1 MSDRETANRPN
12 SKRTQQKRRLQ
23 DFLIRHETL
32 AKRCEICHQSD
43 AFNAETG
50 ECARCARLFI
60 PHSFDAHLAE
70 RPFEATMTSPPSN
83 AEMNIVP
90 TEEKQTANSKR
101 LLVLCLAVAVVSV
114 AYRILVFGRL
124 EQTSALFIGLPTLL
138 AIIVLYAF
146 PYARS
151 VMGMIMKGL
160 TIAMLL
166 SGILLGEGFVCIIM
180 TAPIV
185 YLVGFLMGTITNYFS
200 KPEKTKFKRNINGFI
215 ALPFIIFSLEGMT
228 ETLSFPRH
236 EIVTVRRIVT
246 ADANSIGRALAQ
258 TPRFR
263 SSLPFYLR
271 LGFPR
276 PAATSG
282 SGLRI
287 GDRRVIRFAGGEG
300 HPGDL
305 TLEVT
310 AASERSVTFRVVSD
324 TSKIAHWLDWTE
336 SEVSWTAIDS
346 HRCAVAWTLR
356 YTRRLD
362 PAWYFGPMERYAVSL
377 AGEHL
382 IENLT
387 NAE

>member
-1 MSDRETANRPN
+1 
-12 SKRTQQKRRLQ
+12 
-23 DFLIRHETL
+23 
-32 AKRCEICHQSD
+32 
-43 AFNAETG
+43 
-50 ECARCARLFI
+50 
-60 PHSFDAHLAE
+60 
-70 RPFEATMTSPPSN
+70 
-83 AEMNIVP
+83 
-90 TEEKQTANSKR
+90 
-101 LLVLCLAVAVVSV
+101 
-114 AYRILVFGRL
+114 
-124 EQTSALFIGLPTLL
+124 
-138 AIIVLYAF
+138 
-146 PYARS
+146 
-151 VMGMIMKGL
+151 
-160 TIAMLL
+160 
-166 SGILLGEGFVCIIM
+166 
-180 TAPIV
+180 
-185 YLVGFLMGTITNYFS
+185 
-200 KPEKTKFKRNINGFI
+200 
-215 ALPFIIFSLEGMT
+215 
-228 ETLSFPRH
+228 
-236 EIVTVRRIVT
+236 
-246 ADANSIGRALAQ
+246 
-258 TPRFR
+258 
-263 SSLPFYLR
+263 